1 MTNARLLKEKI
12 TAAGVTIT
20 FLAEHLKC
28 SRNRIYSILD
38 GAECSAS
45 EIVGLSEALH
55 LTREERDA
63 VFLSE
68 KVIVNH

>member
-1 MTNARLLKEKI
+1 MTDAELLRNKI
-12 TAAGVTIT
+12 ADAGVTIT
-20 FLAEHLKC
+20 FLAKQLGC
-28 SRNRIYSILD
+28 CRNRIYSILD

-55 LTREERDA
+55 LTKGERDA
-63 VFLSE
+63 AFLSK

>member
-1 MTNARLLKEKI
+1 MTDAKLLREKI

-20 FLAEHLKC
+20 FLADRLGC
-28 SRNRIYSILD
+28 CRNRIYSILD

-55 LTREERDA
+55 LTKGERDA

-68 KVIVNH
+68 KVICNH